1 MAQKETFYKNSAGKK
16 KKKAPASNL
25 FACVR
30 VYVYIYIN
38 IYILYQIFMITNIL

>member
-16 KKKAPASNL
+16 PAPASNL

-38 IYILYQIFMITNIL
+38 IYILYQIFMITNILY